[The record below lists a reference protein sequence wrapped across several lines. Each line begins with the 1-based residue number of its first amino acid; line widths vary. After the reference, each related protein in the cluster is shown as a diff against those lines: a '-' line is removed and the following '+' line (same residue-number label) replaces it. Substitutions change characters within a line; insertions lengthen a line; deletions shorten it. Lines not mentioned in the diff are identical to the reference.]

1 MNGNEAPV
9 KITLGQAVTLTSLT
23 VTVNVGWDHLEHTGD
38 WFWRVMVDGVA
49 IGSDCETKG
58 VSQPASSK
66 ILTCTTSLSTYVSA
80 ASTISI
86 RSYWN
91 ATTSWRDQVQDDVTW
106 SVGYNIGSPGT

>member
-1 MNGNEAPV
+1 
-9 KITLGQAVTLTSLT
+9 
-23 VTVNVGWDHLEHTGD
+23 
-38 WFWRVMVDGVA
+38 MVDGVA

-66 ILTCTTSLSTYVSA
+66 ILTCTKSLSTYVSA
-80 ASTISI
+80 GSTISI

-106 SVGYNIGSPGT
+106 SVGYKHWLSWHLGQRWLPLDTCSR